1 MAKNYSYAHSM
12 KKSFVKL
19 QSTGFAKGLAFGAG
33 FGTGID
39 PSAAVC
45 VTFFDSWVVG
55 AKCAKATLS
64 GAIESGDVGISK
76 VVSAGLSTGFE
87 AFIGVGI
94 PNGEDDKN
102 EKSGLKR
109 NFFVKTGA
117 KFQM

>member
-1 MAKNYSYAHSM
+1 M

-39 PSAAVC
+39 PSAAVGIA
-45 VTFFDSWVVG
+45 FFNCRVVG
-55 AKCAKATLS
+55 AKCAKTTLS

-87 AFIGVGI
+87 AFISVGI
-94 PNGEDDKN
+94 SDGGEDDKN
-102 EKSGLKR
+102 EKSGLKWD
-109 NFFVKTGA
+109 FS
-117 KFQM
+117 